1 MPGFE
6 FTERW
11 RSTAVKFRVLRSFFL
26 IWLGGSFLGSAQEKK
41 NEEKAQVTLP
51 PAQATVPEFSSR
63 KMTLAECVA
72 LALEQNTEIRQA
84 KDEVRRKEG
93 ISVEVRSALLPKVFA
108 TGNFE
113 YQSKRLNGLLVNG
126 GGLGGI
132 VSDDELN
139 WNVGVRVSQL
149 LFDGGA
155 ALSRTRAARI
165 SESQSM
171 LLLQDT
177 IDRVILEVRRVVYTV
192 LLNRSLIDVQTE
204 AVNLRQQQLS
214 TQQKKFKAGSVT
226 KFNVLT
232 ADVELANTLPQLIRA
247 ENTKR
252 IAEVQLARILAL
264 DYPVDIS
271 DRWIPPV
278 QVEGDLPYQPV
289 TTDLPSSLENAVRNR
304 NDLRAVKKE
313 IEVQRKLF
321 DAAKEDA
328 FVPKV
333 VGTGGYDVIQNPGSS
348 SLDSHLQGPVA
359 AINGT
364 WTLFD
369 GLQSTGRFEQLKAQI
384 SKAQVAYEEKQRTVE
399 SDVREAVVKI
409 EEAQQLVVSQ
419 QKNVEQAR
427 ESLRLAEARFN
438 VGAGIQLDIINAQ
451 SNLTQARFLELQGRY
466 DYNVALALLERA
478 TATPFGPK
486 NPPAV
491 PSTVSVPVPPKV
503 NMQASTSVGLQ
514 PGQ

>member
-1 MPGFE
+1 VNSRAHKCLLLF
-6 FTERW
+6 W
-11 RSTAVKFRVLRSFFL
+11 VACVLHA
-26 IWLGGSFLGSAQEKK
+26 SAQEKTK
-41 NEEKAQVTLP
+41 SEDKPQVTLP
-51 PAQATVPEFSSR
+51 PAESAVPEFSSR

-72 LALEQNTEIRQA
+72 LALAQNTEIRQA

-93 ISVEVRSALLPKVFA
+93 ISVEVRSALLPKVYA

-113 YQSKRLNGLLVNG
+113 YQSKTLNSLLVNG
-126 GGLGGI
+126 GAFGNAI
-132 VSDDELN
+132 VADDELN
-139 WNVGVRVSQL
+139 WNAGIRVSQL

-177 IDRVILEVRRVVYTV
+177 IDRVILDVRRVVYTV

-252 IAEVQLARILAL
+252 IAEVQLARILAM
-264 DYPVDIS
+264 DYPMEVTDH
-271 DRWIPPV
+271 WIPPV
-278 QVEGDLPYQPV
+278 KVEGDLPYQPIK
-289 TTDLPSSLENAVRNR
+289 TDLPSSLENAVRNR

-313 IEVQRKLF
+313 IEVQKKLF
-321 DAAKEDA
+321 DAAKGDA
-328 FVPKV
+328 FVPKI
-333 VGTGGYDVIQNPGSS
+333 VGSGGYDVIQNPNSS
-348 SLDSHLQGPVA
+348 SQGTTLQGPTA
-359 AINGT
+359 SISGR
-364 WTLFD
+364 WEIFD
-369 GLQSTGRFEQLKAQI
+369 GLQNTGRFEQLKAQI
-384 SKAQVAYEEKQRTVE
+384 SKAEVAFEEKQRSVE

-409 EEAQQLVVSQ
+409 EEAQQLVISQ

-466 DYNVALALLERA
+466 DYNVALALLERS

-491 PSTVSVPVPPKV
+491 PATVFVPTSSKM
-503 NMQASTSVGLQ
+503 NMQASTGVGLQ